1 MKSNDVILLFSGGID
16 CSLAACLLIEAKHK
30 VHLIHY
36 TNGTG
41 IPNYLYRVR
50 YNELKAVLG
59 EDNITLSELNIP
71 GLFRKL
77 SLANIEEDF
86 NKYHNNMICLGCRMS
101 MHVETII
108 YALKNNI
115 HMVAD
120 GSIHYQSHFPEQSSI
135 ALTLFRKL
143 YEQYEIDYMNPVLE
157 IKEKNNVKYKLLD
170 YGISIQSMEDT
181 CLFNNT
187 FSESSDENIEKY
199 INERITYC
207 KTYIDRKLNFA
218 YNNSI

>member
-1 MKSNDVILLFSGGID
+1 MKSNDVLLLFSGGID
-16 CSLAACLLIEAKHK
+16 CSLAACLLIETKHK

-36 TNGTG
+36 NNGTD
-41 IPNYLYRVR
+41 ISNYLYRVR
-50 YNELKAVLG
+50 YNELKTVLG
-59 EDNITLSELNIP
+59 EDNITLTELNIP

-77 SLANIEEDF
+77 SLANIEDDF
-86 NKYHNNMICLGCRMS
+86 RKYHSNMICLGCRMG

-120 GSIHYQSHFPEQSSI
+120 GSIHYQSHFPEQSQT

-143 YEQYEIDYMNPVLE
+143 YEQYDIKYMNPVLE
-157 IKEKNNVKYKLLD
+157 IKEKSSVKYKLLD
-170 YGISIQSMEDT
+170 YGISIQSTEDT

-187 FSESSDENIEKY
+187 FSEAADENIETY
-199 INERITYC
+199 IKERIDYC
-207 KTYIDRKLNFA
+207 KSYIDRKLAFA
-218 YNNSI
+218 YSNSI